1 MSAANTILKEK
12 YSKIII
18 PTINTSVDHTVDSNS
33 CEEKKRKFK
42 KIKVFKNLII
52 ERLHDFYVKMLKDY
66 AVTSLGLALAHMAQL
81 VGMSSPCTET
91 LWLEFLV
98 RVPTW
103 VAGGI

>member
-42 KIKVFKNLII
+42 KNQSFQKSHN
-52 ERLHDFYVKMLKDY
+52 
-66 AVTSLGLALAHMAQL
+66 
-81 VGMSSPCTET
+81 
-91 LWLEFLV
+91 
-98 RVPTW
+98 
-103 VAGGI
+103 